1 MSPARVLAA
10 LATLATALAV
20 ALAAPAAVAAAVA
33 IAAGPATPADVAPA
47 APDPRRSGADY
58 MSPSTQ
64 AMQRDDTQNPAM
76 LWVATGEQFWRTP
89 AGESNKSCAS
99 CHGDAQAS
107 MKGVATRFPRFSKA
121 AGHVITL
128 SDQIN
133 QCRQSALKAPPFKA
147 ESEDLLALEA
157 FIAKQCRGMPMNPP
171 TDANTAAAASR
182 GQKLFTT
189 RIGQINLSCAQCH
202 DDNAGKRLAGAPIPQ
217 GHANAYPIYRLEW
230 QAIGSLQRRL
240 RNCMSGVRAEVPPY
254 GAQDL
259 IDLEAYLALRAKGM
273 PLETPGVRP

>member
-1 MSPARVLAA
+1 MIIAIILAAAHAFTPTATPSGSHNVAATSSTPLVLA
-10 LATLATALAV
+10 
-20 ALAAPAAVAAAVA
+20 
-33 IAAGPATPADVAPA
+33 G
-47 APDPRRSGADY
+47 RRSGADY

-76 LWVATGEQFWRTP
+76 LWVANGETLWRTP
-89 AGESNKSCAS
+89 SGESNKSCAT
-99 CHGDAQAS
+99 CHGDAKTS

-133 QCRQSALKAPPFKA
+133 QCRKGALKAPPFKA
-147 ESEDLLALEA
+147 ESEDLLALETY
-157 FIAKQCRGMPMNPP
+157 IAMQSRGLPMQPP
-171 TDANTAAAASR
+171 TDPNTSAAAAR

-189 RIGQINLSCAQCH
+189 RMGQINLSCAQCH
-202 DDNAGKRLAGAPIPQ
+202 DDNAGKRLAGALIPQ

-230 QAIGSLQRRL
+230 QTIGSLQRRL
-240 RNCMSGVRAEVPPY
+240 RNCMNGVRAEVPPY